1 MLCFTSFLSL
11 LCVLPSF
18 PLSSILFCPFC
29 LRCPINP
36 SHLDLLSCR
45 ACSCCSHP
53 TKDTHT
59 HTIILCFS
67 DYKMTCSSVSSSQIS
82 SVLQIARPSVC
93 ASSVFERTGCSLKYS
108 QRGHF
113 VQAVVCERLCAWEVD
128 HFKVQFGDEYYDFP
142 FSNSFCRIER
152 VKKRVPGSLR
162 AFSECLKT
170 YQRSVKMCQGSLK
183 VFQGTIGIF
192 QRMTSSFHRSLRRML
207 RMLYE
212 TFQCFNFRRTLS
224 WRQKTWKGQWK
235 CCRSSWWFSKG
246 AVDLRLH
253 KS

>member
-1 MLCFTSFLSL
+1 
-11 LCVLPSF
+11 
-18 PLSSILFCPFC
+18 
-29 LRCPINP
+29 
-36 SHLDLLSCR
+36 
-45 ACSCCSHP
+45 
-53 TKDTHT
+53 
-59 HTIILCFS
+59 
-67 DYKMTCSSVSSSQIS
+67 MTCSSVSSSQIS
-82 SVLQIARPSVC
+82 SVLQIAGPSVC

-128 HFKVQFGDEYYDFP
+128 HFKVQFGDEYYEFP